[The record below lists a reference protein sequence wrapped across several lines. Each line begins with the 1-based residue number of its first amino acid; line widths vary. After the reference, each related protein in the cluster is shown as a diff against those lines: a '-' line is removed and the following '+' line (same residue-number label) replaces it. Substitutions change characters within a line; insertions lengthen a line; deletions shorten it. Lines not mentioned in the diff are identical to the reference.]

1 MNCLHEKIQSDTV
14 LGIQFTMRR
23 GIFFVMGKNQIYGF
37 FFFFSADR
45 LFFWFLEGK
54 FVKKKKKQTIKG
66 KIFFWIQYTSA
77 PVESFVGLL

>member
-54 FVKKKKKQTIKG
+54 LVQKKKNKQ
-66 KIFFWIQYTSA
+66 
-77 PVESFVGLL
+77 